1 VTITKQNNS
10 ILLEVEHLSKSFKGL
25 KAVHNYHLELRQGEI
40 MAIIGP
46 NGAGKTT
53 IFNLLT
59 GHIPPSTGK
68 VWFTGQEITHLLPNR
83 IAHLGIGRTF
93 QNIRLF
99 SSMSVLENVM
109 TAQQLHHP
117 YSLIAMALNLP
128 SFVSREKLL
137 MQESLDQLAL
147 FELDGQ
153 ANTPANALSYGDQ
166 RRLEIVR
173 ALALR
178 PKLLLLD
185 EPTAGMNLHESTNIL
200 HLIRRI
206 RDQYDLTII
215 IVEHNMPLV
224 MKLCERL
231 QVLSY
236 GEILADGT
244 PDQIRNNPEVIEAY
258 LGREETDVKL

>member
-1 VTITKQNNS
+1 LTTTEHNNP
-10 ILLEVEHLSKSFKGL
+10 ILLEVEGLSKSFKGL
-25 KAVHNYHLELRQGEI
+25 RAVHNYRLNLHQGEI

-59 GHIPPSTGK
+59 GHITATSGLIR
-68 VWFTGQEITHLLPNR
+68 FMGQEITNLRPDR
-83 IAHLGIGRTF
+83 IAQLGIGRTF

-99 SSMSVLENVM
+99 SSMTVLENVM

-117 YSLIAMALNLP
+117 YNLLAVELNWHTF
-128 SFVSREKLL
+128 SGQEKQLT
-137 MQESLDQLAL
+137 QESLEQLAL
-147 FELDGQ
+147 FDLADQ
-153 ANTPANALSYGDQ
+153 AHSLANALSYGDQ

-178 PKLLLLD
+178 PRLLLLD
-185 EPTAGMNLHESTNIL
+185 EPTAGMNLHESSNVL

-206 RDQYDLTII
+206 REQYNLTII

-224 MKLCERL
+224 MELCERL

-258 LGREETDVKL
+258 LGKEEIHVKF

>member
-1 VTITKQNNS
+1 LTTSKHTDP
-10 ILLEVEHLSKSFKGL
+10 ILLEVEGLSKSFKGL
-25 KAVHNYHLELRQGEI
+25 RAVHNYHLKLQQGEI

-59 GHIPPSTGK
+59 GHIPATSGTIRFLGH
-68 VWFTGQEITHLLPNR
+68 EISKLPPNR
-83 IAHLGIGRTF
+83 IAQLGIGRTF

-99 SSMSVLENVM
+99 SSMTVLENVM

-117 YSLIAMALNLP
+117 YNLLAAELNWHTFSNEERQLT
-128 SFVSREKLL
+128 
-137 MQESLDQLAL
+137 QESLEQLAMFDL
-147 FELDGQ
+147 ADQ
-153 ANTPANALSYGDQ
+153 AHTLANALSYGEQ

-178 PKLLLLD
+178 PKLMLLD
-185 EPTAGMNLHESTNIL
+185 EPTAGMNLHESTNVL

-206 RDQYDLTII
+206 REQYKLTII

-224 MKLCERL
+224 MELCERL
-231 QVLSY
+231 QVLNY

-258 LGREETDVKL
+258 LGKEEIHVSF